1 MYTKPKLEMFPE
13 YTRSYIELI
22 PEGGIID
29 ILSEQLETT
38 KKLLSEVTDAQAEYR
53 YAAGKWTLSEVL
65 GHLTDTERIMS
76 YRILRIAR
84 GDHSPLMGF
93 DENEFVKEA
102 SFHVRTMT
110 ELLEDYQN
118 VRRATISLLKGLPQ
132 KSLGYIVNANGYDV
146 SVETV
151 AYMIAGHELHHLK
164 IIKEK
169 YL

>member
-1 MYTKPKLEMFPE
+1 MFKQPNLEIFPE
-13 YTRSYIELI
+13 YTRDYIKLI
-22 PEGGIID
+22 PEEGIID

-38 KKLLSEVTDAQAEYR
+38 YKLLSEVTEAQAVYR
-53 YAAGKWTLSEVL
+53 YAEGKWTLSEVL
-65 GHLTDTERIMS
+65 GHLTDTERIMAS
-76 YRILRIAR
+76 RILHIAR
-84 GDHSPLMGF
+84 GDKSPLMGF

-102 SFHVRTMT
+102 CFHVRTMA

-132 KSLGYIVNANGYDV
+132 KSLGYNGNANGYDV

>member
-1 MYTKPKLEMFPE
+1 MFTKPELEKFPD
-13 YTRSYIELI
+13 YTRGYIKLI
-22 PEGGIID
+22 PEGDIVD
-29 ILSEQLETT
+29 ILSNQLETT
-38 KKLLSEVTDAQAEYR
+38 HNLLSKVTKGQADYR
-53 YAAGKWTLSEVL
+53 YEEGKWTLSEVL

-84 GDHSPLMGF
+84 GDTSPLLGF

-102 SFHVRTMT
+102 SFSVRTMA

-132 KSLGYIVNANGYDV
+132 HSLDYRGKANGFDV
-146 SVETV
+146 SVESI
-151 AYMIAGHELHHLK
+151 AYMIAGHELHHLN
-164 IIKEK
+164 IIKER